1 MRLFPLFFCLFLS
14 LVWPVIFNVS
24 LLFIILVGCF
34 YLDIMISIH
43 AWAGYWANWI
53 NEIGFLVLLDFMP
66 DLFYLGYV
74 ATMFFPV
81 WTLLSCIF
89 LFHHLDSFCMKL
101 SDFEDWKEILGTGK
115 DFGDRNSFGDR
126 KGLANLIRYSDLCYP
141 QQK

>member
-81 WTLLSCIF
+81 WTLLSRIF

-101 SDFEDWKEILGTGK
+101 NDFEDWKEILGTGK
-115 DFGDRNSFGDR
+115 DFWDRNSFGGR